1 MAANPGSIIGV
12 PSGIIDLDK
21 LTAGF
26 QNGDLIILAGR
37 PSMGKTALA
46 LTIARNAAIEN
57 KSATAIF
64 SLEMSS
70 DQLGQRLLTS
80 EARVDNALVRRGSP
94 NIKWK
99 NINIASGKLAQ
110 APLYIDDTPALSIL
124 DLRSRARRLKR
135 ERNIELLIVDYLQLM
150 QGPKNSENRQNE
162 ISQITQSL

>member
-1 MAANPGSIIGV
+1 MATTAYKNDEGIVGV
-12 PSGIIDLDK
+12 PTGLTDLDDRLGGLHK
-21 LTAGF
+21 SDL
-26 QNGDLIILAGR
+26 LIIAGR

-57 KSATAIF
+57 KSPTAIF

-99 NINIASGKLAQ
+99 NINIASGKLSQ

-124 DLRSRARRLKR
+124 DLRARARRLKR
-135 ERNIELLIVDYLQLM
+135 ERNIELIIVDYLQPVSYTHLTL
-150 QGPKNSENRQNE
+150 PTKA
-162 ISQITQSL
+162 

>member
-1 MAANPGSIIGV
+1 
-12 PSGIIDLDK
+12 
-21 LTAGF
+21 
-26 QNGDLIILAGR
+26 
-37 PSMGKTALA
+37 
-46 LTIARNAAIEN
+46 
-57 KSATAIF
+57 
-64 SLEMSS
+64 MSS

-150 QGPKNSENRQNE
+150 QSPKNSENRQN
-162 ISQITQSL
+162 